1 VRREL
6 PTGTV
11 TFLFTDIE
19 GSTRLLERLGDA
31 YQPALEEHHR
41 LLRDVFNRHGGV
53 EVDTQG
59 DAFFV
64 AFPSA
69 VEAVRAAAEAQR
81 ELVDTELAVRVGLH
95 SGEAAVGETGY
106 VGADVHRAARIT
118 AAGHGGQV
126 LLSQATREL
135 VEQDLPE
142 ELGLRDLGEHRL
154 KDLTRPQRLHQLLI
168 SGIPS
173 QFPALRT
180 IEQRPTNLP
189 VQPAPLIGR
198 ERELR
203 EARAL
208 LGRTRLLTLTGP
220 AGTGKTRLA
229 IQLAADVLEE
239 FDDGAF
245 FVGLADVT
253 DPALVAPRVAQTLG
267 LNERGGVEL
276 GDAVADYLAG
286 KRLLLV
292 LDNVEQILGA
302 APDVSRWISVA
313 GESKVLAT
321 GRTALRLSVE
331 QEYPVPPLPG
341 AAAIEL
347 FAERARAVR
356 PDFALDG
363 DRTTVAEICTRL
375 DSLPLAI
382 ELAAARVN
390 LLPPPKL
397 LERLDQRLSVLTGGA
412 RDAPERHQTLRAAI
426 DWSFGLLEVEEQE
439 LLVRLSVF
447 AGGFTL
453 EGAEAVCDA
462 SIDGLASL
470 VEKSLLT
477 QREGGGDPRFAL
489 LETVREYAREWLEE
503 RGEAGAVSKR
513 HADYFLSLAEEV
525 GAGGPDEDP
534 EQGRELFAEFDN
546 LRRALSWFR
555 AVADVEGE
563 LCLATASLWGL
574 WTRGS
579 LRELGGW
586 LDSALERAAG
596 VEPRLRAAALGAS
609 ALAAANLGDA
619 EGARAS
625 ARESLALARELGD
638 KRKIEWALRV
648 LSFDE
653 PDLDERRRLLE
664 ECERLLRELGDESG
678 LGWVTYL
685 RGMALLEERRFD
697 QALRTLE
704 AAAAL
709 FSRLGRRWEALNA
722 EICSAYALVADDRE
736 ADARPILERA
746 VATAAELH
754 APPTVVEVA
763 VALAA
768 VRAKTDPA
776 ASARLLAASRTIADD
791 RGYPLD
797 PRYVL
802 PLAEQA
808 EAALRQ
814 RLGDQFESEWE
825 AGRALSFE
833 EFAALAV
840 GES

>member
-168 SGIPS
+168 SGLPS

-439 LLVRLSVF
+439 LLARLSVF

>member
-1 VRREL
+1 MRREL

-168 SGIPS
+168 SGLPS

>member
-439 LLVRLSVF
+439 LLARLSVF

>member
-168 SGIPS
+168 SGLPS

>member
-1 VRREL
+1 MRREL

-168 SGIPS
+168 SGLPS

-439 LLVRLSVF
+439 LLARLSVF